1 MLRRLIAA
9 SLRLLIGT
17 LEWFHARTVG
27 PIVDWLDESVLAASE
42 ESVKLFVREFFT
54 SAKRLINGFCAHLL
68 GMFDAQYRESLKL
81 TWQQKEAW
89 HSWWR
94 EERSSTLNAVLAQ
107 SPEAAADTG
116 QSRPKHNVQ
125 YVVGGHPEHATFAA
139 VFACSSRRCWCLF
152 QFPTWQF
159 ENGQPMLSS
168 TAFKLGP
175 VHHTCCFSLTT
186 C

>member
-1 MLRRLIAA
+1 MIRRLVAA
-9 SLRLLIGT
+9 WARLLLAI

-42 ESVKLFVREFFT
+42 ESVKLFIRECFT

-94 EERSSTLNAVLAQ
+94 EERTSTLNAVLAAQ
-107 SPEAAADTG
+107 APAATG
-116 QSRPKHNVQ
+116 TS
-125 YVVGGHPEHATFAA
+125 G
-139 VFACSSRRCWCLF
+139 L
-152 QFPTWQF
+152 
-159 ENGQPMLSS
+159 
-168 TAFKLGP
+168 
-175 VHHTCCFSLTT
+175 
-186 C
+186 